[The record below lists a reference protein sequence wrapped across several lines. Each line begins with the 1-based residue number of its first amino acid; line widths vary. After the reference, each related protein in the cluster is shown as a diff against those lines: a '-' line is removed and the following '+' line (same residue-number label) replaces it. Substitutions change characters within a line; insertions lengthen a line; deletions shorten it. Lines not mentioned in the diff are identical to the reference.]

1 MEAQE
6 DGLYAMSHSRFRDW
20 VGIELGDT
28 RQVYAR
34 DLSAAKDAPLVF
46 MPDEQAD
53 RFRQAA
59 REGRLVCP
67 VPGCPDSRLTTR
79 HSRYCRDH
87 FVHRHAPELRHADF
101 PTEVTQQLLHRWAA
115 AQHEG
120 FEVIDG
126 ATVAGVQSTVLVRS
140 TTGRQVALCYTGQ
153 VLGAEAWQQQHAA
166 LERAGVAGVWLFPP
180 REWYFSEPNPQSMPA
195 GRDTEDLIVDTRLF
209 KTMRREGSWPL
220 IINIEDEEVANL
232 IVPGKA
238 VAGQLGLPR
247 PPFVEDVLHV
257 VISPLGSCTLCK
269 DGIATPAVNKWHLQ
283 KMRDG
288 YRKHIGPGR
297 QVNNRAPHSPR
308 RPSTAPRAIASP
320 RAAYRTQEQ
329 LGRVRAAQRP
339 QPLADNRPAPI
350 ALAKRRQPE
359 RHGAIPA
366 DAADRQQHA
375 PTRPTD
381 RQRRVETTG
390 IAAWLAEL
398 VRRLFEARRA
408 A

>member
-6 DGLYAMSHSRFRDW
+6 GGWYRMSHGRFCKW
-20 VGIELGDT
+20 AGIELGDT

-34 DLSAAKDAPLVF
+34 DVSAPRDAPLVF
-46 MPDEQAD
+46 MPEDQAN

-67 VPGCPDSRLTTR
+67 VPGCPDPRLMTR
-79 HSRYCRDH
+79 HSRCCRDH

-101 PTEVTQQLLHRWAA
+101 PAEVTRQLLHRWAA

-126 ATVAGVQSTVLVRS
+126 ATVAGVKSTVLVRS

-153 VLGAEAWQQQHAA
+153 VLGAQAWQERHAA

-180 REWYFSEPNPQSMPA
+180 REWYFSEPDTRSVPA
-195 GRDTEDLIVDTRLF
+195 DRDTQDLVVDTRLF

-220 IINIEDEEVANL
+220 IVNIEDEEVANP
-232 IVPGKA
+232 IVPGKS

-257 VISPLGSCTLCK
+257 VISPLASCTLCK

-283 KMRDG
+283 KMRHG
-288 YRKHIGPGR
+288 YRQHMGRGP
-297 QVNNRAPHSPR
+297 
-308 RPSTAPRAIASP
+308 
-320 RAAYRTQEQ
+320 
-329 LGRVRAAQRP
+329 L
-339 QPLADNRPAPI
+339 
-350 ALAKRRQPE
+350 
-359 RHGAIPA
+359 
-366 DAADRQQHA
+366 
-375 PTRPTD
+375 
-381 RQRRVETTG
+381 
-390 IAAWLAEL
+390 
-398 VRRLFEARRA
+398 EARRA